1 MSLGFLKNTPNIN
14 YISHSKKFFTVSVLF
29 IILSLFFS
37 FFHGFNWGID
47 FKGGIIIDADIITE
61 NKALIDKELTKLNI
75 KNYIIKNFDNNRI
88 QISINL
94 SEIGNNSQEILNA
107 ISSNISSNYKV
118 VQRQFVGPSISKELL
133 KGGIQALIFAL
144 IGIFVYLWSRFDW
157 QYGLV
162 AIITLIHDVLIAILF
177 VSIFNFELN
186 ISSIAAFL
194 TVIGYSINDTVVL
207 FDQVRENVT
216 KYIKDSNSSII
227 NKSIN
232 QALSRS
238 LSTSITLLLVLIPI
252 FIFGGESLKT
262 FSFILFIGVLFGTY
276 SSICIAT
283 PMLNYFGDLKARELK
298 KQELLKQK
306 KNIEHEN

>member
-1 MSLGFLKNTPNIN
+1 
-14 YISHSKKFFTVSVLF
+14 
-29 IILSLFFS
+29 
-37 FFHGFNWGID
+37 
-47 FKGGIIIDADIITE
+47 
-61 NKALIDKELTKLNI
+61 
-75 KNYIIKNFDNNRI
+75 
-88 QISINL
+88 
-94 SEIGNNSQEILNA
+94 
-107 ISSNISSNYKV
+107 